1 MIIII
6 KCGGRKR
13 YQRLQPTNVRLWAVR
28 FSSVRRPP
36 TTIYRQYHW
45 QQLVRRSISTHT
57 HASSH
62 AFNQLN
68 WPILSFLRQ
77 NLLGP
82 DYTEISSTLKEEHAN
97 GRKGKRSCTYNTT
110 DFCCKRMESDDDK
123 QLPTMRAHEPL
134 PAPTFSYTL
143 YKYFCFFKPTKCKD
157 DDRL

>member
-1 MIIII
+1 MGGERGTRDCSLPMFAFGLCGFPPCVAHLLLYTGSII
-6 KCGGRKR
+6 G
-13 YQRLQPTNVRLWAVR
+13 NSWSDAA
-28 FSSVRRPP
+28 SV
-36 TTIYRQYHW
+36 
-45 QQLVRRSISTHT
+45 HT